1 MNFLCDQLRKKNN
14 EIDDENNRLQC
25 KNKELQFRLKEENQ
39 KTESLLKVNE
49 NFHDFEAYL
58 S

>member
-1 MNFLCDQLRKKNN
+1 MNVLLDQLRKKND
-14 EIDDENNRLQC
+14 EVGDENTRLQC

-49 NFHDFEAYL
+49 NIYDFKSYL
-58 S
+58 P